1 MNDPNP
7 KETGTMITRVPDG
20 PTRAESVAFD
30 RLVFTVAVADDNR
43 KPMYEQSVEALAT
56 IDRNLV
62 ALGSHKSRILT
73 AVVYIADMARKPE
86 MNRAWDEWADR
97 ANPPMRA
104 CLGVALTGNDLVEIL
119 ITAAKA

>member
-1 MNDPNP
+1 
-7 KETGTMITRVPDG
+7 MITRVPDG

-30 RLVFTVAVADDNR
+30 NLVFTVAVADDNSL
-43 KPMYEQSVEALAT
+43 PMYEQTQQALAT

-73 AVVYIADMARKPE
+73 AIVYIADMARKPD

-97 ANPPMRA
+97 DNPAMRA
-104 CLGVALTGNDLVEIL
+104 CLGVALTGNDLVEIV
-119 ITAAKA
+119 ITAARA